1 MIKKVI
7 FGVVVAFLLGLFFL
21 GRDALSYV
29 RTSVGHV
36 RDSVKAS
43 VPVDFE
49 IGRLRRMIKD
59 MDPEVQN
66 AVHVITKQEV
76 DLEKLQG
83 QITDLE
89 ARLAREEAE
98 LKKLHNDAQ
107 GGKKTYE
114 YGGRNYSLEQVKND
128 MARRFGRLRTGQ
140 ETLSAQKKI
149 LAAREACLEA
159 ARDKLN
165 GMLAARR
172 QFKVEVENL
181 EARSQMVAAAQA
193 TKSYNVDDSRLGRV
207 KELVSDL
214 QTRLQVAERLANSEV
229 YSSEEIPVNE
239 STPANIVE
247 QIGEYFAKQPEA
259 VVQADGSGE
268 KAKDAPKTASLAHRG
283 K

>member
-7 FGVVVAFLLGLFFL
+7 LGVVVVFLLGLFFL

-29 RTSVGHV
+29 RTSVSHV
-36 RDSVKAS
+36 KESVKAS
-43 VPVDFE
+43 VPVEFE

-59 MDPEVQN
+59 LDPEVQK
-66 AVHVITKQEV
+66 AVHAITKQEV

-83 QITDLE
+83 QISDLE
-89 ARLAREEAE
+89 SRLAREEAE
-98 LKKLHNDAQ
+98 LKKLHGDAQ
-107 GGKKTYE
+107 SGKKTYE

-128 MARRFGRLRTGQ
+128 MARRFARLRTGQ

-149 LAAREACLEA
+149 LAARQACLEA
-159 ARDKLN
+159 SRDKLN
-165 GMLAARR
+165 GTLAARR

-193 TKSYNVDDSRLGRV
+193 TKSFNVDDSQLGRV
-207 KELVSDL
+207 KELVSEL
-214 QTRLQVAERLANSEV
+214 QTRLQVAERLANSEGYV
-229 YSSEEIPVNE
+229 SEEIPVNE

-259 VVQADGSGE
+259 VVKAEGSGQ
-268 KAKDAPKTASLAHRG
+268 KAKGQPETASLAQRG